1 VTETSVVLTDVE
13 TVAATLVSLKAATD
27 EVTAVLGAPT
37 GGAGVKRLRGFYKK
51 FARNITFF
59 TKKEGG
65 TFKR

>member
-1 VTETSVVLTDVE
+1 MCPVFAVTETAAFLTAVE
-13 TVAATLVSLKAATD
+13 T
-27 EVTAVLGAPT
+27 
-37 GGAGVKRLRGFYKK
+37 AGVKRLRGFYKK